1 MTRAQLTHLH
11 HLAQADGISVHL
23 LPDGT
28 GFHPGLG
35 GAFWTLS
42 FSPSH
47 TLVYIPHP
55 RGPGQVI
62 SEVSQ
67 VKSYTDLFATLQGAA
82 LPVEE
87 SRNRLVELASR
98 ICSTPARA
106 LTKQPAQQPVVEHR
120 LAHGELPA
128 WMHVAAQRR
137 RTPAPV
143 PRPRPAPD
151 DAPTRPGPGLPP
163 LPLRPR
169 SHRKPRRKFGW
180 FVTIYALA
188 TAAGALIQHVFSNLL

>member
-87 SRNRLVELASR
+87 SGTDWSNSPPASAQHRRELSRSSPRNSPWW
-98 ICSTPARA
+98 STGWRTGNCPPGCTWPLSDAEPPPRCRARA
-106 LTKQPAQQPVVEHR
+106 
-120 LAHGELPA
+120 
-128 WMHVAAQRR
+128 
-137 RTPAPV
+137 
-143 PRPRPAPD
+143 RP
-151 DAPTRPGPGLPP
+151 PTTLLPGPGPDC
-163 LPLRPR
+163 PR
-169 SHRKPRRKFGW
+169 FPC
-180 FVTIYALA
+180 APAA
-188 TAAGALIQHVFSNLL
+188 TASPGVNSVGS